1 MTMVG
6 DCMDFV
12 TSLILV
18 VFFLVLLIA
27 LVFTLIGLPGNWL
40 MMLAIA
46 FTGLITKGDILSL
59 RQCIILVGILLLGEI
74 IEFVLPLLGA
84 RRYKP
89 SSWAYGASII
99 GAIVGGIM
107 GTALIPFIGGFI
119 GAAVGVFFL
128 TYLVESLQNRG
139 KEEAQHIARS
149 AMIGSLLGMTI
160 KLSLAVGIL
169 CYIFVY
175 LVLTCIGSL

>member
-1 MTMVG
+1 MIMAG

-84 RRYKP
+84 SVISHP
-89 SSWAYGASII
+89 LGP
-99 GAIVGGIM
+99 M
-107 GTALIPFIGGFI
+107 GHRL
-119 GAAVGVFFL
+119 
-128 TYLVESLQNRG
+128 
-139 KEEAQHIARS
+139 
-149 AMIGSLLGMTI
+149 
-160 KLSLAVGIL
+160 
-169 CYIFVY
+169 
-175 LVLTCIGSL
+175 

>member
-6 DCMDFV
+6 DGMDFG

-46 FTGLITKGDILSL
+46 ITGLITKGNPLSL
-59 RQCIILVGILLLGEI
+59 WQCIILVGILLLGEI
-74 IEFVLPLLGA
+74 IEFALPLLGA

-107 GTALIPFIGGFI
+107 GTAIIPLIGGFI
-119 GAAVGVFFL
+119 GAALGVFFL
-128 TYLVESLQNRG
+128 TYFVESLQARRQ
-139 KEEAQHIARS
+139 EEAQYIARS
-149 AMIGSLLGMTI
+149 AMIGSLVGMTI
-160 KLSLAVGIL
+160 KFSLAVGIL
-169 CYIFVY
+169 CYMFVY
-175 LVLTCIGSL
+175 LVVTYIGSL